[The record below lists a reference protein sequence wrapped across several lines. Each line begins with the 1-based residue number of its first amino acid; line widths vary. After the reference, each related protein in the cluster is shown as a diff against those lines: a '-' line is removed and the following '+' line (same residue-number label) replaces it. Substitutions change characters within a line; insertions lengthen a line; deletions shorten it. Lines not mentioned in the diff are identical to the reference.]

1 MATPATAGMASLV
14 RQYFTDGFYPSGSA
28 ASADAFTPSGA
39 LIKAVL
45 IHGTQRLLRAVSS
58 SSASATSI
66 KTFDTSAALP
76 NSDQGYG
83 RVQLDRSLYF
93 KTGSNLCSTTTNCPA
108 ETAYPTTGTT
118 LPSRTHTY
126 PSGTISELSYF
137 VWGGAYRSGPYGT
150 PSSSSATT
158 SCANTYSG
166 LTCPPASLTSPTVV
180 PYVTEI
186 GIDKFGKF
194 FYFKMPSTASDLT
207 VTLVW
212 TDYPGNSG
220 ATQSTRQLINQ
231 LDVIVEGPC
240 TGAASADCTNAW
252 RSSLY
257 YSSQENMVNPH
268 ARIVVSASELT
279 GGGVYR
285 IYVGPWIGTVS
296 NVIGSKG
303 GLLYKQPFALVAS
316 VAGIFTGESSNL
328 KPYTSTDQPFTK
340 YEIPG
345 QSATY
350 ISTAATTLIAIFS
363 VASAI
368 LGGLVGVVYF
378 SHKQAARLEDEEVA
392 QRIGAMMQAQLG
404 PRPLQ

>member
-1 MATPATAGMASLV
+1 
-14 RQYFTDGFYPSGSA
+14 
-28 ASADAFTPSGA
+28 
-39 LIKAVL
+39 
-45 IHGTQRLLRAVSS
+45 
-58 SSASATSI
+58 
-66 KTFDTSAALP
+66 
-76 NSDQGYG
+76 
-83 RVQLDRSLYF
+83 
-93 KTGSNLCSTTTNCPA
+93 
-108 ETAYPTTGTT
+108 
-118 LPSRTHTY
+118 
-126 PSGTISELSYF
+126 
-137 VWGGAYRSGPYGT
+137 
-150 PSSSSATT
+150 
-158 SCANTYSG
+158 
-166 LTCPPASLTSPTVV
+166 V

-186 GIDKFGKF
+186 GTDKYGKF

-220 ATQSTRQLINQ
+220 ATQSTRKLINQ

-257 YSSQENMVNPH
+257 SSTQDDMVNPH

-279 GGGVYR
+279 SGGVYR
-285 IYVGPWIGTVS
+285 IYVGPWIGTVNS
-296 NVIGSKG
+296 VGSKG
-303 GLLYKQPFALVAS
+303 DLLYKQPFALVAS

-345 QSATY
+345 QPATY

-404 PRPLQ
+404 PRPIQ

>member
-14 RQYFTDGFYPSGSA
+14 RQYFTDGFYPSGTA

-58 SSASATSI
+58 SSSSATSI

-93 KTGSNLCSTTTNCPA
+93 KTGSNLCATVANCPA
-108 ETAYPTTGTT
+108 ESGIYTAGTT
-118 LPSRTHTY
+118 LPNRAHTF
-126 PSGTISELSYF
+126 PSVSISELSYF
-137 VWGGAYRSGPYGT
+137 VWGGAYRSGPSG
-150 PSSSSATT
+150 SSGSATT
-158 SCANTYSG
+158 CINTYSG
-166 LTCPPASLTSPTVV
+166 LACPSTTLTSLT
-180 PYVTEI
+180 YVTEI
-186 GIDKFGKF
+186 GTDKYGKF

-212 TDYPGNSG
+212 TDYPGNSA
-220 ATQSTRQLINQ
+220 ATQSNRQLVNQ

-240 TGAASADCTNAW
+240 TGPLSSDCANTW

-257 YSSQENMVNPH
+257 SSSKESMVNPH

-296 NVIGSKG
+296 NVAGTKG
-303 GLLYKQPFALVAS
+303 DLPYKQPFALVAS

-328 KPYTSTDQPFTK
+328 KPYTSSDQPFTK

-345 QSATY
+345 QPASY